1 MLASAFLLGQK
12 PPSIWRA
19 KMGRRKKGNPVHGWV
34 ILDKPLGLGSTQ
46 AVSQVRRIFDAQK
59 AGHAGTLDPMAT
71 GILAIALGEATKTVP
86 YAMDSDKV
94 YRFTAQ
100 WGESR
105 DSDDA
110 QGKVTGTSDR
120 RPTEAEIL
128 AQLPRFTGTLTQVP
142 PAYSAIKVDGERA
155 YDLARGGENV
165 VLEPRQVEVY
175 EARLLGV
182 TPDSAEFEIC
192 CGKGTYVRSWVR
204 DIALALG
211 TLGHVTALRRTRLG
225 SWEEKDAVTL
235 DTLGPFMHSPA
246 AFGYLKPLAT
256 ALDGIP
262 ALAVSGPDTVRIR
275 SGNPILIRA
284 NIFAKLKDWE
294 DGEDGLHGLV
304 VFLKDE
310 EGAPVALAEIAEGE
324 LRPFRVFNFA
334 NP

>member
-1 MLASAFLLGQK
+1 
-12 PPSIWRA
+12 
-19 KMGRRKKGNPVHGWV
+19 MGRRKKGSPVHGWV
-34 ILDKPLGLGSTQ
+34 ILDKPLGMTSTQ
-46 AVSQVRRIFDAQK
+46 GVAAVRRIFDAQK

-86 YAMDSDKV
+86 YAMDADKV
-94 YRFTAQ
+94 YCFTAT

-110 QGKVTGTSDR
+110 EGKVTGTSDV
-120 RPTEAEIL
+120 RPTREAIE
-128 AQLPRFTGTLTQVP
+128 AVLPRFTGTLSQTP
-142 PAYSAIKVDGERA
+142 PVYSAIKVDGERA
-155 YDLARGGENV
+155 YDLARDGEEV
-165 VLEPRQVEVY
+165 VLQPRPVEVF
-175 EARLLGV
+175 EARLLGAEK
-182 TPDSAEFEIC
+182 DSAEFEIR

-225 SWEEKDAVTL
+225 AWDEKTAVSLETL
-235 DTLGPFMHSPA
+235 TPFMHSRA
-246 AFGYLKPLAT
+246 AFGYLRPLST

-284 NIFAKLKDWE
+284 NIFARMKDGFG
-294 DGEDGLHGLV
+294 DGELSGLT

-310 EGAPVALAEIAEGE
+310 EGQPVALAEIAEGE
-324 LRPFRVFNFA
+324 LRPFRVFNFS